1 MQFKGRISAG
11 THGRYWNKEAKANR
25 EFLFLPASSWLL
37 STHLLL
43 LFLFADRFS
52 LLLISWAR
60 QIFPPPPAPTPVPQL
75 ISLPLETIL
84 NWNTFCCSLFQTH
97 TRENL
102 SAQPGPRSNQAY
114 KALNSIGP
122 SCISNFA
129 LWPPPLHSLNS
140 WQAGLLQFL
149 ENDKLFL
156 SLPGEF
162 ALTAPFNKNILPPD
176 MGVVGSFS
184 QSHLSLDGIASKRP
198 ALNLLPKKGIP
209 CPSTPFILYHKT
221 LLISILVLITI

>member
-25 EFLFLPASSWLL
+25 DFLFLPASSWLL

-102 SAQPGPRSNQAY
+102 SAQPGPRSKQAY

-149 ENDKLFL
+149 ENDKLFPSPGNLL
-156 SLPGEF
+156 SLLP
-162 ALTAPFNKNILPPD
+162 LTRTFFLQIWAWLAH
-176 MGVVGSFS
+176 S